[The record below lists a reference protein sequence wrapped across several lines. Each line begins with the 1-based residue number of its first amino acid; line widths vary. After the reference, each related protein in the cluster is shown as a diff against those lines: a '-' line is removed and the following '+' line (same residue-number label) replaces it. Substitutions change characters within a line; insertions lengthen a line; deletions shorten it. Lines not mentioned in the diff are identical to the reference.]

1 MRLEGKVALITGAG
15 SGIGRASAL
24 LFAQEGARVVVSDVN
39 EGPVLELAE
48 EIAGQ
53 GGDAAFVTG
62 DVSNS
67 RQAEQM
73 VSKAVDEYGR
83 LDILVNSAGIS
94 ARNALPEGATPEEI
108 WDKVMDVNLK
118 GTYLVSWFAV
128 PEMEKSGGGSIVNL
142 ASIMGVV
149 GYPAGMGGGFNPYA
163 PSKGGVLQFTKNL
176 AIDSARKNIRV
187 NCLCP
192 GYVETN
198 LIARL
203 TDDPESKA
211 ALEARHPMGRLG
223 RPEEIAKAALF
234 LASDDASYITGAPL
248 MVDGGY
254 TAQ

>member
-1 MRLEGKVALITGAG
+1 
-15 SGIGRASAL
+15 
-24 LFAQEGARVVVSDVN
+24 
-39 EGPVLELAE
+39 
-48 EIAGQ
+48 
-53 GGDAAFVTG
+53 
-62 DVSNS
+62 
-67 RQAEQM
+67 
-73 VSKAVDEYGR
+73 
-83 LDILVNSAGIS
+83 
-94 ARNALPEGATPEEI
+94 
-108 WDKVMDVNLK
+108 
-118 GTYLVSWFAV
+118 
-128 PEMEKSGGGSIVNL
+128 SGGGSIVNL

-149 GYPAGMGGGFNPYA
+149 GYPAEMGGGFNPYA
-163 PSKGGVLQFTKNL
+163 PSKGGVVQFTKNL

>member
-1 MRLEGKVALITGAG
+1 MGTGEAC
-15 SGIGRASAL
+15 
-24 LFAQEGARVVVSDVN
+24 
-39 EGPVLELAE
+39 
-48 EIAGQ
+48 
-53 GGDAAFVTG
+53 
-62 DVSNS
+62 NS
-67 RQAEQM
+67 RQAGRM
-73 VSKAVDEYGR
+73 VRKALDTLGR
-83 LDILVNSAGIS
+83 LDMLVNSAGIS
-94 ARNALPEGATPEEI
+94 ERNALPDGASPEEI

-118 GTYLVSWFAV
+118 GTYLVSWYAV

-149 GYPAGMGGGFNPYA
+149 GYPAEMGGGFNPYA

-223 RPEEIAKAALF
+223 RPEEIAKAALV
-234 LASDDASYITGAPL
+234 LASADASYITGAPL
-248 MVDGGY
+248 MGDGGSP
-254 TAQ
+254 AHAVLRSRGLCPGP